1 MDLFL
6 QILRLYTFYNQK
18 KKSCF
23 SFFILGQD
31 YRILQFYT
39 LSYLIRESASRT
51 VTSGSSQKVKLEGEK
66 TFPPSRRQQRPET
79 AAAGPGRGY
88 RLRRSRPPGK
98 PAARGHRSRRPQAP
112 RPRPPRRAATTRVL
126 AAAGAGLAVDRQLVH
141 IMTLRGRTRWGHARR
156 RSHVPPQAAH
166 LGSAGASRLRTAP
179 WGNRHPGEGN
189 SNAAL
194 LRT

>member
-1 MDLFL
+1 M
-6 QILRLYTFYNQK
+6 
-18 KKSCF
+18 
-23 SFFILGQD
+23 
-31 YRILQFYT
+31 
-39 LSYLIRESASRT
+39 
-51 VTSGSSQKVKLEGEK
+51 TSGSSQKVKLEGEK
-66 TFPPSRRQQRPET
+66 TFLPSRRQQRPET
-79 AAAGPGRGY
+79 APAGPGRGC

-194 LRT
+194 LRTWPLHSCGRAGGPREPVHHLFQLLPAYRSSGRPSAAPSPAAPLA